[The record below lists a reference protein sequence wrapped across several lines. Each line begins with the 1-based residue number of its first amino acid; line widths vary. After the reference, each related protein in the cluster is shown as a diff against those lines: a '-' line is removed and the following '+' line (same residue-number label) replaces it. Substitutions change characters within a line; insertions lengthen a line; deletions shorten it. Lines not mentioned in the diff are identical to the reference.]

1 MLQLQSQEEEVG
13 WWREER
19 EQSALALENQHR
31 DNELTGCK
39 GYNTYMNVIR
49 WCRSAGRWIYDQL
62 DNDIVTADADELRG
76 AWL

>member
-1 MLQLQSQEEEVG
+1 MNTELRKITMLQLQSQEEEVG

-39 GYNTYMNVIR
+39 GYNT
-49 WCRSAGRWIYDQL
+49 
-62 DNDIVTADADELRG
+62 T
-76 AWL
+76 

>member
-1 MLQLQSQEEEVG
+1 MNTERRKITMLQLQSQEEEVG

-19 EQSALALENQHR
+19 EQSALVLENQHR

-49 WCRSAGRWIYDQL
+49 
-62 DNDIVTADADELRG
+62 
-76 AWL
+76 